1 MAAAPAAPP
10 LQLYRIDDLPWFAAG
25 RERLALLHLD
35 VEGAEDRALAGGA
48 AVLARD
54 QPLLSV
60 ELHVHKK
67 PAQSQALLRQLTALG
82 YDAYFVEEICGMRA
96 DCRNLLC
103 VPRSRHASLV
113 GSDALDAALQARAI
127 FPVDAETI
135 LQYAFPCCRRGAPC
149 CSGRSCCAHFK
160 VHAYV
165 NRGLRSGTLTSAER
179 MWSTRIRWYYQC
191 NHVVQSAWS
200 HNRVIHNM
208 TV

>member
-1 MAAAPAAPP
+1 
-10 LQLYRIDDLPWFAAG
+10 
-25 RERLALLHLD
+25 
-35 VEGAEDRALAGGA
+35 
-48 AVLARD
+48 
-54 QPLLSV
+54 
-60 ELHVHKK
+60 
-67 PAQSQALLRQLTALG
+67 
-82 YDAYFVEEICGMRA
+82 MRA

-179 MWSTRIRWYYQC
+179 MWSTRIRWYDQG

-208 TV
+208 TVERGANPNATGFTWFVGHDELLKQLPAASRGGSVTGRRR